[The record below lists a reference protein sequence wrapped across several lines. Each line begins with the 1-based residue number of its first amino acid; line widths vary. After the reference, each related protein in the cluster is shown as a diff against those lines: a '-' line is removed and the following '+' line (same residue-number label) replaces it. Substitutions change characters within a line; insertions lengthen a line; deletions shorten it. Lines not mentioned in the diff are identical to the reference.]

1 MNKTETVPR
10 QWLYLLAVILVIG
23 SFVAAGTIV
32 FKASA
37 GLGKGLIQVVV
48 PGEEKLEF
56 DQAGTY
62 TIFHEYESVYKN
74 QVFSISN
81 SSNISGLELTVKS
94 EATGEQLSLR
104 PSTSSSYSL
113 GSRSA
118 RSLYKFDI
126 ANPGSYVLSGKY
138 PDSDGPKVVLAVS
151 HGFVQK
157 MFGTIFSA
165 IAYVLAGTLLGVG
178 LAIYTFLKRR

>member
-1 MNKTETVPR
+1 MNKTGPSR
-10 QWLYLLAVILVIG
+10 WLYLLAAILFIG
-23 SFVAAGTIV
+23 GWVAAGTIV
-32 FKASA
+32 IKAVS
-37 GLGKGLIQVVV
+37 GDLGKGLIQVVV

-81 SSNISGLELTVKS
+81 SSNISGLEITVKS

-113 GSRSA
+113 GSRLG
-118 RSLYKFDI
+118 RSLYKFDVDT
-126 ANPGSYVLSGKY
+126 PGTYVLSGKY

-151 HGFVQK
+151 HGFLRK
-157 MFGTIFSA
+157 MFGTVFGA

>member
-1 MNKTETVPR
+1 MNKTGPSR
-10 QWLYLLAVILVIG
+10 WLYLLAAILFIG
-23 SFVAAGTIV
+23 GWVAAGTTVI
-32 FKASA
+32 KAVS
-37 GLGKGLIQVVV
+37 GDLGKGLIQVVV

-113 GSRSA
+113 GSRLG
-118 RSLYKFDI
+118 RSLYKFDVDT
-126 ANPGSYVLSGKY
+126 PGTYVLSGKY
-138 PDSDGPKVVLAVS
+138 PDGDGPKVVLAVS
-151 HGFVQK
+151 HGFLRK
-157 MFGTIFSA
+157 MFGTVFGA

>member
-1 MNKTETVPR
+1 MNKTGPSR
-10 QWLYLLAVILVIG
+10 WLYLLAAILFIG
-23 SFVAAGTIV
+23 GWVAAGTTVI
-32 FKASA
+32 KAVS
-37 GLGKGLIQVVV
+37 GDLGKGLIQVVV

-126 ANPGSYVLSGKY
+126 ANPGTYVLSGKY